1 MRDRFRAMLPFLALG
16 LVGAAFDAVR
26 RIDPVPVREIG
37 GFYAGDI
44 TVHLLAF
51 PIGVHEASL
60 WPGTVLGLRPV
71 YLLELAAL
79 YLLLHVAATVAAGRA
94 YASAIPDAEPPT
106 RRVYGRLFAVSLV
119 GALALAALAVAGSVY
134 FLLVVALL
142 VVLVVGVLPNLV
154 VLPPILVAERVPLR
168 EGYRRADAL
177 ASHRRLGLI
186 LGLAVVGVIAGA
198 LVSVPVAG
206 GFLGTAGGAALY
218 AELGRR
224 TYAEG

>member
-1 MRDRFRAMLPFLALG
+1 MRDRLRAVLPFLALG

-26 RIDPVPVREIG
+26 RLDPVPVREVG

-44 TVHLLAF
+44 TIHLLGF
-51 PIGVHEASL
+51 PVGVHEASL

-71 YLLELAAL
+71 YLLELGAL
-79 YLLLHVAATVAAGRA
+79 YLLLHAAATVATGLA
-94 YASAIPDAEPPT
+94 YASVIPDAEPPT
-106 RRVYGRLFAVSLV
+106 RRVYGRLLAVSLV
-119 GALALAALAVAGSVY
+119 GSLALAALVAAGSVY

-154 VLPPILVAERVPLR
+154 VLPPILVAERVPLL

-177 ASHRRLGLI
+177 ATRHRLGLI
-186 LGLAVVGVIAGA
+186 LGLATVGVIAGA

-224 TYAEG
+224 AYAAG